1 MTKKSLRI
9 YFCGSKLNWNFT
21 KFEDFEYVQILS
33 KHFDVDIVDDID
45 ADYFFV
51 NETFSSRLDYLRK
64 FRWEVV
70 SILISGEA
78 FVPDFN
84 LFDYALGFDHIQ
96 FQDRYLRF
104 NIAHRFQKHLELT
117 PEKVSQSIR
126 PHFCDF
132 VYSNFLANE
141 NRDRLF
147 YELSQYKT
155 VCSYGKHLNN
165 AGSVL
170 ETMSRNHSWMQ
181 AKVNLEST
189 HKFSISAENALHI
202 GYTSEKVFDA
212 FAANSIP
219 IYWGNPQIF
228 LDVNPERV
236 ISAHSFKTMEDLR
249 QYVKLID
256 QDDEL
261 YRQIISRPFFTEN
274 QVNATIDYP
283 QVLEAFLLNIF
294 EPPTKSAI
302 RKGIGTFNNTY
313 FELNRFGFSL
323 GNKLRMANEL
333 RKFHAL
339 PKRLKSRLRNS
350 IVRRFSLE

>member
-1 MTKKSLRI
+1 MTKKRLRI
-9 YFCGSKLNWNFT
+9 YFCGPKLHWNLNN
-21 KFEDFEYVQILS
+21 FEDFEYVQILS
-33 KHFDVDIVDDID
+33 RHFDLDIVDAVD
-45 ADYFFV
+45 AEYFFV
-51 NETFSSRLDYLRK
+51 NETISSRLDYFRK
-64 FRWEVV
+64 FRSDVV

-84 LFDYALGFDHIQ
+84 LFDYAMGFDHIQ

-104 NIAHRFQKHLELT
+104 NIAHRFQKHFELT
-117 PEKVSQSIR
+117 PEKVPQSVR

-132 VYSNFLANE
+132 IYSNFLANE

-170 ETMSRNHSWMQ
+170 ESMTQKHSWMQ

-202 GYTSEKVFDA
+202 GYTSEKVFHA

-219 IYWGNPQIF
+219 IYWGNPQIS
-228 LDVNPERV
+228 LDVNAERV
-236 ISAHSFKTMEDLR
+236 INAHSFKTMEDLR
-249 QYVKLID
+249 DYVKLID
-256 QDDEL
+256 QEDGL
-261 YRQIISRPFFTEN
+261 YRQFISRPFFTEK
-274 QVNATIDYP
+274 QVKATKDYP
-283 QVLEAFLLNIF
+283 QVLEAFLMNIF
-294 EPPTKSAI
+294 EPPTKNAI

-313 FELNRFGFSL
+313 FELNKFSISL
-323 GNKLRMANEL
+323 GNKLRMANEV
-333 RKFHAL
+333 RKFGTF

-350 IVRRFSLE
+350 IVRRFDLE